1 MDKSVFEGFG
11 SIEYTNYCDEC
22 ELDKTTEICKE
33 YNEKLLKIGDK
44 YLRCSICWQESVSSD
59 FQKAIETF
67 KNMKDD
73 PKAKGLW
80 KTESEE

>member
-44 YLRCSICWQESVSSD
+44 YLRASECKAKSIIDD
-59 FQKAIETF
+59 FEKAKATF
-67 KNMKDD
+67 ANMKE
-73 PKAKGLW
+73 G
-80 KTESEE
+80 E